1 MSDNTDTN
9 TTEAPTRRDYVKYG
23 GAVIGGGLLAGC
35 SGGDPSSTTSGAT
48 TADETES
55 TTTSETSS
63 QSGQSYSV
71 AMAPMGEVSFDSV
84 PEAVYTGL
92 PNTADM
98 AIAAGKADAINS
110 IYFPE
115 YHGTLLNHFYERLD
129 GVSLDWKNLKDSWG
143 LGKEGFY
150 ELDSDVH
157 LTDPAYATTLDSLDQ
172 ADIEEIRE
180 QIAPWFGNY
189 YSNTHSTPPT
199 QWADGYQYY
208 SLWEI
213 FEKVAEVFQAKEHY
227 QALYEERQQLL
238 STVEEKRPPKD
249 EQPTV
254 ALTFPVEDHV
264 GVFHLNAPGF
274 LAANTRPLGAVDAF
288 ADMDF
293 ERNAQVDMEAMAEAD
308 PDVVLALFRLSSS
321 YSIAETKKRFRDD
334 PVGQTISAAKNDRI
348 YAQGVRYQGPIVN
361 LFQTEMT
368 AKQLYPEQL
377 GEWPGYVD
385 GEDYP
390 EIPESE
396 QLFDRERVADI
407 VNGEI

>member
-1 MSDNTDTN
+1 M
-9 TTEAPTRRDYVKYG
+9 
-23 GAVIGGGLLAGC
+23 AV
-35 SGGDPSSTTSGAT
+35 
-48 TADETES
+48 
-55 TTTSETSS
+55 
-63 QSGQSYSV
+63 
-71 AMAPMGEVSFDSV
+71 
-84 PEAVYTGL
+84 
-92 PNTADM
+92 
-98 AIAAGKADAINS
+98 AAGRSDAINS

-115 YHGTLLNHFYERLD
+115 YHGTLLNHFYARLD
-129 GVSLDWKNLKDSWG
+129 GVSFDWQNLQDSWG

-172 ADIEEIRE
+172 ADVEEIRQ

-189 YSNTHSTPPT
+189 FSNTHSTPPK

-208 SLWEI
+208 SLWDI
-213 FEKVAEVFQAKEHY
+213 FEKVAEVFQAKENY
-227 QALYEERQQLL
+227 RALYEEHQRLL

-249 EQPTV
+249 ERPSV
-254 ALTFPVEDHV
+254 ALTFPTENHI

-288 ADMDF
+288 ADMNF

-308 PDVVLALFRLSSS
+308 PDVILALFRFASS
-321 YSIAETKKRFRDD
+321 YSIAETKKRFQDD
-334 PVGQTISAAKNDRI
+334 PVGRTISAAKNDRI
-348 YAQGVRYQGPIVN
+348 YAQGVRYQGPIAN
-361 LFQTEMT
+361 LFQLEMT

-390 EIPESE
+390 EIPEEE
-396 QLFDRERVADI
+396 QLFDRQRVADI
-407 VNGEI
+407 INGDS